1 MPRKIMKIEIYS
13 RFLSDENIQVLM
25 DDVNPKETSTHMSY
39 FVNPAESYGCK
50 KVKCTE
56 HHIVKDICS
65 MLPFDTESVSIAYY
79 PTNSYNSPHAD
90 NCVID
95 NGVVKRVKDWTHTAV
110 VFLNNDFTGG
120 NLVYP
125 NQGCVFVPT
134 VGTLIIAPAGEEYIH
149 YVEPVTTG
157 ERFTLVF
164 RMIQRN

>member
-1 MPRKIMKIEIYS
+1 MKIEIYS
-13 RFLSDENIQVLM
+13 RFLSDNNIQVLM
-25 DDVNPKETSTHMSY
+25 TDVNPKETSTDMSY

-56 HHIVKDICS
+56 HHVVKDICS
-65 MLPFDTESVSIAYY
+65 MLPFEIESVSIAYY
-79 PTNSYNSPHAD
+79 PTNSYNASHAD

-110 VFLNNDFTGG
+110 IFLNDNFAGG
-120 NLVYP
+120 QLVYP
-125 NQGCVFVPT
+125 NQGVALNPIK
-134 VGTLIIAPAGEEYIH
+134 GTLIIAPAGEEYIH
-149 YVEPVTTG
+149 YVEPVTSG